1 MVELYLSTE
10 VSFRE
15 LAAQEEIHNPAI
27 LVKWAN
33 DFRVADPDALRP
45 ETRGRNKS
53 MD

>member
-45 ETRGRNKS
+45 KTRGCNKS